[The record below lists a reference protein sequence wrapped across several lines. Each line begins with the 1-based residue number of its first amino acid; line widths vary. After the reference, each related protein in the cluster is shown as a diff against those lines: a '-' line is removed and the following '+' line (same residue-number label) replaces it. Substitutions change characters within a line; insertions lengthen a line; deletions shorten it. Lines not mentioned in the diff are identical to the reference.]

1 MSGESDIMLGNITFT
16 YLNADAPAIR
26 DISLEVEAGSVTAIL
41 GPVGAGK
48 STLLRILNRLIPTV
62 IPGRL
67 QGEVVVAGKTARGSD
82 VAQMSRYVNLVFDDP
97 SLQIVGLTVEEDV
110 AFGPANLGLPRDEI
124 WQRVREALGKT
135 RLVGFEKRNPR
146 TLSGGEQQ
154 LLAMAGVLAMRP
166 RVIALDEPSAMLDP
180 LGKTQ
185 VLEAVRELNRRYGTT
200 VVVADSGSDVE
211 AVLEFADR
219 AVLMHRGQ
227 VVADGTPQEVFSR
240 RDVVEKTQMKPPQV
254 TRLAWEVGW
263 RLGGSGS
270 SEVPVTL
277 EEARSLLA
285 EHLANSRLVPSD
297 AGTEERIPSGAR
309 QRSPEPAIV
318 VEDLRHAFPGD
329 PPVQALGGISL
340 TIGKGEFV
348 ALVGQ
353 NGSGKT
359 TLAYHLV
366 GVMKPTNA
374 DARIMVDGV
383 DVVHAP
389 LSETIRHVNYLFQNP
404 ANQLFCDTV
413 WEEVAYG
420 PRRLG
425 LNEEE
430 VRARVAD
437 ALRTAGLEGYED
449 MPTLG
454 MTRSMEA
461 LVSFAAVLAMEPQVI
476 IADEPTGGLDFAS
489 GTRIMEALRYLNR
502 EGRTILVITHDMEVV
517 AAYASRVVVLN
528 KGRILEDGAPA
539 EVFRRPDLLRE
550 ACLSPPQIT
559 QLAQSFGEYGFP
571 GSVLSVEEMAAILRD
586 RLGRE
591 LR

>member
-16 YLNADAPAIR
+16 YLNAEAPAIR

-227 VVADGTPQEVFSR
+227 VVADGTPQEVFSG

-263 RLGGSGS
+263 RL
-270 SEVPVTL
+270 
-277 EEARSLLA
+277 
-285 EHLANSRLVPSD
+285 
-297 AGTEERIPSGAR
+297 
-309 QRSPEPAIV
+309 
-318 VEDLRHAFPGD
+318 
-329 PPVQALGGISL
+329 
-340 TIGKGEFV
+340 
-348 ALVGQ
+348 
-353 NGSGKT
+353 
-359 TLAYHLV
+359 
-366 GVMKPTNA
+366 
-374 DARIMVDGV
+374 
-383 DVVHAP
+383 
-389 LSETIRHVNYLFQNP
+389 
-404 ANQLFCDTV
+404 
-413 WEEVAYG
+413 
-420 PRRLG
+420 
-425 LNEEE
+425 
-430 VRARVAD
+430 
-437 ALRTAGLEGYED
+437 
-449 MPTLG
+449 
-454 MTRSMEA
+454 
-461 LVSFAAVLAMEPQVI
+461 
-476 IADEPTGGLDFAS
+476 
-489 GTRIMEALRYLNR
+489 
-502 EGRTILVITHDMEVV
+502 
-517 AAYASRVVVLN
+517 
-528 KGRILEDGAPA
+528 
-539 EVFRRPDLLRE
+539 
-550 ACLSPPQIT
+550 
-559 QLAQSFGEYGFP
+559 
-571 GSVLSVEEMAAILRD
+571 
-586 RLGRE
+586 
-591 LR
+591 